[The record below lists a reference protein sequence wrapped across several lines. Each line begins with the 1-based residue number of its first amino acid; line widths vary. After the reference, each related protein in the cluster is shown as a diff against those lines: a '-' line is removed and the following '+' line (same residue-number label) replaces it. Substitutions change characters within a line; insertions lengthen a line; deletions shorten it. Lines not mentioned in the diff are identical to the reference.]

1 MSEIKKPNFVEDFA
15 NYLVAI
21 KNLSQTYI
29 KNMTVT
35 IEQFLEFIN
44 VHKFKNKYNS
54 IEDITLNEIR
64 SLNNSDIYS
73 FIFFLAESHYQNNSR
88 VIKIEH
94 LKTFFDY
101 LFRIK
106 HTIFKEP
113 FKKINSERKL
123 VKKLPKYLSLEE
135 SRRLLKIYGNSTD
148 EVEIR
153 DNAML
158 HLFLNCGLRLSE
170 IKNLNIK
177 DISLTDNKFTI
188 IGKGNKERTNY
199 LNLKTKEALMK
210 YLKIRDNFSKNN
222 KNDDKTLFLTCYG
235 YRMSQFTINKIVKR
249 AYRKANLDDK
259 VYTVHTLRHTCATI
273 LYRAGVNIKTIQEL
287 LGHVQIDTT
296 EIYTHLNDQE
306 VKEVMLNHP
315 LAQFKIADA
324 LAYCA

>member
-135 SRRLLKIYGNSTD
+135 SRRLLKIYENSTD

-210 YLKIRDNFSKNN
+210 YSKIRDNFSKNN

>member
-135 SRRLLKIYGNSTD
+135 SRRLLKIYDNSTD